1 MPSAGPSS
9 PPPHLRSAPQIQC
22 RPQDTSFPRWCARS
36 RDTKD
41 MPVACPTG
49 SVPSQ
54 KFEPKAKNFWWRCR
68 WLKKQKRIPSTKSTR
83 NSTPKWYARRDSNP
97 QPSEPESDALSIEP
111 LAHFIDSLCII
122 PTFFIFVKGCAEK
135 YFLVFRPCSAKTV
148 VFSEYM
154 WYNSE
159 KC

>member
-1 MPSAGPSS
+1 MQ
-9 PPPHLRSAPQIQC
+9 LAP
-22 RPQDTSFPRWCARS
+22 TWH
-36 RDTKD
+36 
-41 MPVACPTG
+41 
-49 SVPSQ
+49 
-54 KFEPKAKNFWWRCR
+54 
-68 WLKKQKRIPSTKSTR
+68 
-83 NSTPKWYARRDSNP
+83 ARRDSNP
-97 QPSEPESDALSIEP
+97 HPSEPESDALSIEP

>member
-1 MPSAGPSS
+1 MPGAGL
-9 PPPHLRSAPQIQC
+9 PPRETTKQDIQT
-22 RPQDTSFPRWCARS
+22 DVLLWH
-36 RDTKD
+36 
-41 MPVACPTG
+41 
-49 SVPSQ
+49 
-54 KFEPKAKNFWWRCR
+54 
-68 WLKKQKRIPSTKSTR
+68 
-83 NSTPKWYARRDSNP
+83 ARRDSNP